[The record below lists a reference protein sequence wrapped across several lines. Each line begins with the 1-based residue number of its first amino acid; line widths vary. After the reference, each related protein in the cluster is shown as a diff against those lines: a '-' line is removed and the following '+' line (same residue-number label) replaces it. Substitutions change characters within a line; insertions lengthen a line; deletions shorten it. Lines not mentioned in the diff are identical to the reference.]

1 MEKNLLVNY
10 MARKILFTFIF
21 LISPLCLAAIET
33 TGSYSLTSNVS
44 AENSKT
50 YYFAHKFQFN
60 FKPEGSQHSFDFRD
74 ENYSEGSF
82 HGTDPAEVIVENKAE
97 TQFSYNYALN
107 ENLSWF
113 IGGLHHSNYTIR
125 DTYGWY
131 LTGLNVSLSPFELTS
146 INGSLTATK
155 RAQGGRIFYDASFG
169 VENTFHPMFTLF
181 TSLHRYENFGETD
194 ISPSKK
200 MEFELGVSHRP
211 SGRFSFGLSYFK
223 HTQDDDSLDTFAAY
237 RFRSTYLF

>member
-1 MEKNLLVNY
+1 MVNCTPQ
-10 MARKILFTFIF
+10 KIIFIF
-21 LISPLCLAAIET
+21 IFFLARLSLAAVET
-33 TGSYSLTSNVS
+33 IGSYSLTSNVS

-60 FKPEGSQHSFDFRD
+60 FKPEGSKHSLDFRD
-74 ENYSEGSF
+74 ENYSEASF

-97 TQFSYNYALN
+97 TQLSYNYAFN

-113 IGGLHHSNYTIR
+113 IGGLHHANYTIR

-131 LTGLNVSLSPFELTS
+131 LTGLNVSLSPFELIS
-146 INGSLTATK
+146 FSGSLTATK
-155 RAQGGRIFYDASFG
+155 RAQGGRIFYDAAFG
-169 VENTFHPMFTLF
+169 FENTFHPMFTLF

-200 MEFELGVSHRP
+200 MEYELGISHKP
-211 SGRFSFGLSYFK
+211 SGRFSFALSYFK
-223 HTQDDDSLDTFAAY
+223 HTQDDDSLDTFSAY
-237 RFRSTYLF
+237 RLRSTYLF